1 MDGLVRAGK
10 AAEARVKDKGPLELP
25 RPDEPDDEIIDPEPK
40 PYDGEPSDAEG
51 SGGAASNHAPSLH
64 DYREAEPRDYEDD
77 RYSPSEP
84 GAVNVILRTSPKT
97 VSSSAVIAKSTEHP
111 GHT

>member
-1 MDGLVRAGK
+1 MMK
-10 AAEARVKDKGPLELP
+10 
-25 RPDEPDDEIIDPEPK
+25 
-40 PYDGEPSDAEG
+40 YDGEPSDAEG
-51 SGGAASNHAPSLH
+51 SGPQSLQDH
-64 DYREAEPRDYEDD
+64 IEAEPRDYEDD
-77 RYSPSEP
+77 LYSPSEP